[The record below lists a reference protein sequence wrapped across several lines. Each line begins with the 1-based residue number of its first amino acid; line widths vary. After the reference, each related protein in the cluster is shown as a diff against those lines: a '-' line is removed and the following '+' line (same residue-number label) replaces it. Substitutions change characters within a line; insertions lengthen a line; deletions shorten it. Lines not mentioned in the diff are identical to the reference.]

1 MYFLAKLFGCLQKTN
16 KVIVSDFLIFIFRF
30 SILMY
35 IMCIDMILILQECIY
50 FCFVFYSSW
59 SANVEDNVD
68 MENIILKFLQ
78 GM

>member
-1 MYFLAKLFGCLQKTN
+1 
-16 KVIVSDFLIFIFRF
+16 
-30 SILMY
+30 
-35 IMCIDMILILQECIY
+35 MILILQECIY